1 MKGNWSMAVKQCTR
15 QRVQDVF
22 SVDQRWS
29 RAGENMWSLMT
40 PIPLQ
45 TRRTV
50 QNTELAV
57 HGKSC
62 LDLNLGSLWDLWA
75 YGNESSL

>member
-1 MKGNWSMAVKQCTR
+1 MHQAACAGCLQCGPGLEQDR
-15 QRVQDVF
+15 QGYVVSHD
-22 SVDQRWS
+22 SPPT
-29 RAGENMWSLMT
+29 A
-40 PIPLQ
+40 Q

-57 HGKSC
+57 HGKCC
-62 LDLNLGSLWDLWA
+62 LDLNLGSLRDLWV

>member
-1 MKGNWSMAVKQCTR
+1 M
-15 QRVQDVF
+15 QDVF
-22 SVDQRWS
+22 SVDQGWS
-29 RAGENMWSLMT
+29 RTGKSMWSRMT
-40 PIPLQ
+40 PLPLQ

-57 HGKSC
+57 HGKCC
-62 LDLNLGSLWDLWA
+62 LDLNLGSLWDLWV